1 MLLLTLSSFVG
12 SLLSGNDACA
22 ICCFGTDNLSAVEIH
37 PFAPLC
43 QTVPCKSLIN
53 SNQHISINKFVFFS
67 SKQIH

>member
-12 SLLSGNDACA
+12 SILSGKEVTA

-43 QTVPCKSLIN
+43 QTVPSKSLIN
-53 SNQHISINKFVFFS
+53 S
-67 SKQIH
+67 KQQYR